1 MLIVDRFYR
10 DFTSTNRWDTYRVK
24 IESSDLYIRTKGNF
38 SSFVKKKL
46 IKLRKDIE
54 TEIKRYPEFLTSLK
68 PISPKFSNIQRVV
81 KIMYDASKKAGVG
94 PMAAVAGAI
103 AHIIGEEVSKK
114 SEEVIVENGGDI
126 YINVKKEVKMTVFAG
141 DSPFSGKIGLKISS
155 DLSPVGVC
163 TSSGSV
169 GHSLS
174 FGRADGFTVISK
186 DTALAD
192 AVATAGAN
200 RIKCRSDIEN
210 AISYAMSIPG
220 VLGVLAIYKDVIG
233 AKGIIELC
241 EI

>member
-10 DFTSTNRWDTYRVK
+10 DFTSTPRWITYRVK
-24 IESSDLYIRTKGNF
+24 IESSDLYIRTNGDF

-46 IKLRKDIE
+46 IKLRKDVK
-54 TEIKRYPEFLTSLK
+54 TEIKRCPDFLTSFRPL
-68 PISPKFSNIQRVV
+68 SPRFSHVPKVV
-81 KIMYDASKKAGVG
+81 KLMYDASKKAGVG

-103 AHIIGEEVSKK
+103 AHIIGEELSKK
-114 SEEVIVENGGDI
+114 NQEVIVENGGDI
-126 YINVKKEVKMTVFAG
+126 YINVKKEIKTTIFAG
-141 DSPFSGKIGLKISS
+141 DSPFSGKIGLKIFP

-200 RIKCRSDIEN
+200 KIRSKRDVEN
-210 AISYAMSIPG
+210 AISFAMSIPG
-220 VLGVLAIYKDVIG
+220 VLGTVAIYKDVIG
-233 AKGIIELC
+233 AKGLIELC